1 MERSAIRDHQ
11 TCGQSPRVALRFTR
25 ATEANACSM
34 PAPAINLVLRDR
46 QPASNQNAISE
57 LLSLC
62 EGSGEWGLNVIRT
75 IWLGFTFLI
84 ILAGAGSFRFAF
96 GHFDA
101 ANASGIVLSEVDR
114 TVGLKPVQDT
124 LTKAERLPVAY
135 APPATDAAEL
145 AKAAYLAAELLPRTS
160 PAAVTP
166 TVVER
171 QTVVDQTAVDRPT
184 VVDRR
189 PQEAAPPV
197 VRQTRIQKPKRKQ
210 PKPDDVAS
218 KSQPATDPKA
228 CQLEE
233 FDAFRWAFSLPTGC
247 HS

>member
-1 MERSAIRDHQ
+1 
-11 TCGQSPRVALRFTR
+11 LRR
-25 ATEANACSM
+25 
-34 PAPAINLVLRDR
+34 I
-46 QPASNQNAISE
+46 
-57 LLSLC
+57 
-62 EGSGEWGLNVIRT
+62 GEWGLNVIRT

-96 GHFDA
+96 GHFDV
-101 ANASGIVLSEVDR
+101 ANASGIVLSEVER
-114 TVGLKPVQDT
+114 TVGTKTIQDT

-160 PAAVTP
+160 PAVVTP
-166 TVVER
+166 AVVDQ
-171 QTVVDQTAVDRPT
+171 QTVVDQTA
-184 VVDRR
+184 VDRR

-218 KSQPATDPKA
+218 KSQPAADPKI

>member
-1 MERSAIRDHQ
+1 LPIRATRAIR
-11 TCGQSPRVALRFTR
+11 P
-25 ATEANACSM
+25 ATV
-34 PAPAINLVLRDR
+34 INLVLRDR
-46 QPASNQNAISE
+46 QPAPNQNAISE
-57 LLSLC
+57 VLSLC

-101 ANASGIVLSEVDR
+101 ANASGIVISEIDR
-114 TVGLKPVQDT
+114 TVGSKTIQDT

-135 APPATDAAEL
+135 VPPATDAAEL
-145 AKAAYLAAELLPRTS
+145 AKAAYLAAELLSRTP
-160 PAAVTP
+160 PAVVTP
-166 TVVER
+166 TVVDRE
-171 QTVVDQTAVDRPT
+171 TVVDQTAADRQTAVDRPT
-184 VVDRR
+184 VVERR

-218 KSQPATDPKA
+218 KFQLAADSKA

>member
-1 MERSAIRDHQ
+1 
-11 TCGQSPRVALRFTR
+11 
-25 ATEANACSM
+25 
-34 PAPAINLVLRDR
+34 VLRDR
-46 QPASNQNAISE
+46 QLAPNQNAISE
-57 LLSLC
+57 VVSLC

-101 ANASGIVLSEVDR
+101 ANASGIVVSEVDR
-114 TVGLKPVQDT
+114 TVGSKPVQDN
-124 LTKAERLPVAY
+124 LTKADRLPVVAY
-135 APPATDAAEL
+135 APPAPDAAEL
-145 AKAAYLAAELLPRTS
+145 AKAANAAAELLPRTS
-160 PAAVTP
+160 PAVVTP
-166 TVVER
+166 AVVDR
-171 QTVVDQTAVDRPT
+171 QTVVDQQTANDRQTAVDRRT
-184 VVDRR
+184 
-189 PQEAAPPV
+189 QEAAPPV

-218 KSQPATDPKA
+218 KSQPAADPKT